1 MWDLSFLTRDWTCTP
16 CIGKWNLNH
25 WTSREVQTIIFSK
38 YSFCPI
44 IFLFSFWDLDDMIVG
59 FCVIFPHISEALF
72 TFFHIFSLWCSDWL
86 SLIST
91 FSSSLI
97 LSSAISV
104 LLLSSFS
111 GLFFSLSCIFQIY
124 NFHWVIFVAFVSLL
138 KTSIFFICFKRICN
152 WLLKCFNDNCF
163 KSPFN

>member
-1 MWDLSFLTRDWTCTP
+1 MWDLSFLIRDWTCTP

-44 IFLFSFWDLDDMIVG
+44 IFLFSFWDFDDMIVG
-59 FCVIFPHISEALF
+59 FYVIFPHISEALF
-72 TFFHIFSLWCSDWL
+72 TLIHIFFLWCSDWL
-86 SLIST
+86 SLIGT

-97 LSSAISV
+97 LYSAISI
-104 LLLSSFS
+104 LLLSSS
-111 GLFFSLSCIFQIY
+111 SELFFSLSCIFQIY

-138 KTSIFFICFKRICN
+138 KTSIFFICFKRIYN
-152 WLLKCFNDNCF
+152 WLLKCFNNNCF

>member
-1 MWDLSFLTRDWTCTP
+1 MDLFGFIQFEVWLTSSICRFIYLFIFLPNLENFSHFFDHSLFIILWSLFWDSDECCNLFIVAQVPEFLSFFSFSLIFSYCSYCVNSIDLS
-16 CIGKWNLNH
+16 
-25 WTSREVQTIIFSK
+25 
-38 YSFCPI
+38 
-44 IFLFSFWDLDDMIVG
+44 
-59 FCVIFPHISEALF
+59 
-72 TFFHIFSLWCSDWL
+72 
-86 SLIST
+86 
-91 FSSSLI
+91 SSSLI
-97 LSSAISV
+97 LSSAISI
-104 LLLSSFS
+104 LLLSSSS